1 MFGNKES
8 KQEKQEVKAQELMK
22 KYGLGDV
29 SPKYADAVRQ
39 IASELAGTGMMETGM
54 RLSMTKAEDALPIY
68 YLRAIL
74 QQNFIIIRELDAIA
88 KK

>member
-8 KQEKQEVKAQELMK
+8 KQGKQEVKAQEWMK

-29 SPKYADAVRQ
+29 SPEYADAVRK

-54 RLSMTKAEDALPIY
+54 RLSMAKAEDALPIY
-68 YLRAIL
+68 YLRAIME
-74 QQNFIIIRELDAIA
+74 QNFIIIRELDAIA